1 VKVKSFTKRDQKVK
15 NKITTLIVGLLFA
28 ILIGQGTSFK
38 ASFKTAQMFERKGDY
53 NAAISI
59 YTDLYSKNINDQ
71 RVFRSLINVYK
82 KSEKLQEGITFFETL
97 YQSNPLNL
105 QIGLTLFEFYYL
117 GGHKLLAETTL
128 SKLEAQFGHLEPF
141 YRGILQ
147 IYMNEGLEKE
157 ILSLARRVRQ
167 QFHPTLFSQELGYYY
182 QARRVYDRAM
192 DEYILYLSQNKD
204 RGYYISKR
212 ILKMSDEPESISIID
227 KKLTQSSHI
236 HDRII
241 FILADFYFK
250 QQQYQKAFQLH
261 VQLGAITPKDMSRW
275 FKFAN
280 QLQKELAY
288 SHSIHAFEIILK
300 NSQDS
305 HMRGQALIGLG
316 KSFEAQITPTSY
328 TNIIDYYYND
338 NLFLDTPMRSIT
350 HITNS
355 HLNSS
360 IAFYDSVLTGHSFS
374 NQSAQ
379 AYYRLG
385 EIHYHVNQ
393 DFDRAFSQYQSS
405 LKNHPNQNLKKTLQL
420 RIADTYLA
428 KGDPQKAF
436 RYIDS
441 LFVNQ
446 QSSDVE
452 NKRILMAFHTLP
464 LDTVMDFIE
473 SAFTHINPTSSSF
486 NDLMELRELIQIHFI
501 KGSEMDKEAFQLFV
515 KADLKIRQSRLMEA
529 IETINYL
536 QEIFQNSSIY
546 PLAVFRKSLVLNH
559 LSKSKLALESL
570 ELLKDTFIEDR
581 AIILTGQIYEL
592 NQSNIHNA
600 LKSYHRILDEF
611 PESIYFQPV
620 RYHIRTLEEKI
631 KS

>member
-1 VKVKSFTKRDQKVK
+1 VK
-15 NKITTLIVGLLFA
+15 NKKATLINALL
-28 ILIGQGTSFK
+28 ITVLIGQGTSYK
-38 ASFKTAQMFERKGDY
+38 ASLKTAQMFERKGDY
-53 NAAISI
+53 NSAISI
-59 YTDLYSKNINDQ
+59 YTNLYSKNINDH
-71 RVFRSLINVYK
+71 RVFRSLTNVYK

-117 GGHKLLAETTL
+117 DGHKQLSETTL

-147 IYMNEGLEKE
+147 IYMTEGLEKE
-157 ILSLARRVRQ
+157 ILSLAKRVRQ
-167 QFHPTLFSQELGYYY
+167 HFHPTLFSQELGYYY

-204 RGYYISKR
+204 RGFYISKR
-212 ILKMSDEPESISIID
+212 ILKMSDEPESNLIIES
-227 KKLTQSSHI
+227 KLTQSSHI
-236 HDRII
+236 HERII

-261 VQLGAITPKDMSRW
+261 VQLGEKTPKDMSRW

-288 SHSIHAFEIILK
+288 SHSIDAFETILK
-300 NSQDS
+300 YSKDS
-305 HMRGQALIGLG
+305 HLRGQALIGLG
-316 KSFEAQITPTSY
+316 KSFEAQITPAFHM
-328 TNIIDYYYND
+328 NIIDYYYND
-338 NLFLDTPMRSIT
+338 NLFLDTPLHSRT

-360 IAFYDSVLTGHSFS
+360 ITFYDSVLTGHSFS
-374 NQSAQ
+374 KQSAQ

-405 LKNHPNQNLKKTLQL
+405 LKNRPNKNLKKTLQL

-436 RYIDS
+436 KYIDS
-441 LFVNQ
+441 LFVHQ
-446 QSSDVE
+446 QSSYIE

-464 LDTVMDFIE
+464 LDTVMNFIE

-486 NDLMELRELIQIHFI
+486 NDLMELRELIQTHFT

-515 KADLKIRQSRLMEA
+515 KADLQIRQSKLMEA
-529 IETINYL
+529 IETINYI
-536 QEIFQNSSIY
+536 QEMFQESSIY
-546 PLAVFRKSLVLNH
+546 PLAIFRKALVLNH
-559 LSKSKLALESL
+559 LGESTTALESL
-570 ELLKDTFIEDR
+570 GLLRGTFIEDR
-581 AIILTGQIYEL
+581 AIILSGQIYEL
-592 NQSNIHNA
+592 NQSNIDNA
-600 LKSYHRILDEF
+600 LESYHRILDEF
-611 PESIYFQPV
+611 PKSIYFQPV
-620 RYHIRTLEEKI
+620 RYHIRALDEKI

>member
-300 NSQDS
+300 NSQDFIS
-305 HMRGQALIGLG
+305 
-316 KSFEAQITPTSY
+316 
-328 TNIIDYYYND
+328 
-338 NLFLDTPMRSIT
+338 
-350 HITNS
+350 
-355 HLNSS
+355 
-360 IAFYDSVLTGHSFS
+360 
-374 NQSAQ
+374 
-379 AYYRLG
+379 
-385 EIHYHVNQ
+385 
-393 DFDRAFSQYQSS
+393 
-405 LKNHPNQNLKKTLQL
+405 KK
-420 RIADTYLA
+420 
-428 KGDPQKAF
+428 
-436 RYIDS
+436 YIS
-441 LFVNQ
+441 
-446 QSSDVE
+446 
-452 NKRILMAFHTLP
+452 
-464 LDTVMDFIE
+464 
-473 SAFTHINPTSSSF
+473 
-486 NDLMELRELIQIHFI
+486 
-501 KGSEMDKEAFQLFV
+501 
-515 KADLKIRQSRLMEA
+515 
-529 IETINYL
+529 
-536 QEIFQNSSIY
+536 
-546 PLAVFRKSLVLNH
+546 
-559 LSKSKLALESL
+559 
-570 ELLKDTFIEDR
+570 
-581 AIILTGQIYEL
+581 
-592 NQSNIHNA
+592 
-600 LKSYHRILDEF
+600 
-611 PESIYFQPV
+611 
-620 RYHIRTLEEKI
+620 
-631 KS
+631 